1 MIELDFKG
9 ANPLQVKENL
19 IKEFPY
25 LAEKIQGFTDENGRS
40 YLRIDYE
47 IILTYQIKEIIDK
60 TIFEQHQQFS
70 IKEKEQQMPEE
81 KSKFT
86 FASIMEK
93 EITAELDSE
102 LAGSR
107 RDMAAF
113 KADLEKKKAEL
124 QKAADE
130 YKAEAAK
137 KLAEI
142 DNVVKASE
150 IEQAKKFD
158 GKLAPILENI
168 KIILAFIEKM
178 RTFFRGL

>member
-19 IKEFPY
+19 VKEMPW
-25 LAEKIQGFTDENGRS
+25 LKDKIQGFTDENGRS
-40 YLRIDYE
+40 YVRIDYDLMIYKIRE
-47 IILTYQIKEIIDK
+47 IINK
-60 TIFEQHQQFS
+60 TIYEQNQQLP
-70 IKEKEQQMPEE
+70 IKEKEQPMAEE

-86 FASIMEK
+86 FASIMER
-93 EITAELDSE
+93 EITAELDKE

-107 RDMAAF
+107 KDMAAF
-113 KADLEKKKAEL
+113 KAELETKKAEL

-142 DNVVKASE
+142 DSVVKASE
-150 IEQAKKFD
+150 VAQEKKMD
-158 GKLAPILENI
+158 GKLAPILDTI
-168 KIILAFIEKM
+168 KILIAFMEKL
-178 RTFFRGL
+178 RAFYKGL